1 MQKKM
6 VRLKSMSVLL
16 GCTITNRNALITTVY
31 VWHIHCQHAWM
42 FLSFFHS
49 TERHGLPPVP
59 TYFAGGYGVGFEPKT
74 VLAWLRQI

>member
-1 MQKKM
+1 MCGIFT
-6 VRLKSMSVLL
+6 VNTHGYFSV
-16 GCTITNRNALITTVY
+16 
-31 VWHIHCQHAWM
+31 
-42 FLSFFHS
+42 FFHS